1 MDDKVTNWMNNNGGL
16 VGKMVAL
23 AILVFGLL
31 VIIGAIKNWDWL
43 YKPDASY
50 HNRWTIGQVSR
61 YLGRGTAR
69 IIGVVGGLLLVI
81 AGAYWTYAAFFKK

>member
-1 MDDKVTNWMNNNGGL
+1 MDKVTNWMNSNGGL
-16 VGKMVAL
+16 VGKMVS
-23 AILVFGLL
+23 LVVLIFGLL

-50 HNRWTIGQVSR
+50 HNKWTMGQISR

-69 IIGVVGGLLLVI
+69 VIGCVGGLLLVI
-81 AGAYWTYAAFFKK
+81 AGTYWTYAAFFKK